1 MNNSW
6 NIVAIIGSVII
17 PLVVFMFALRPWV
30 RDTARDAVSNIGIE
44 LASLRAELKAYRE
57 AQKEYIEIYKLI
69 ANPRNPHPGKE
80 VLLEKLKNDTLTREE
95 AIALQQIMNEERQ
108 RAEEQND
115 FLKAIVIIGILAAVA
130 IPKYM
135 ALKTDAEQAAED
147 GTVGGVR
154 GGISIWHANALVN
167 DSGTWPE
174 ELDYCGDVT
183 AGPSNKFFESVLDT
197 PITDSRWSKA
207 DTDPPVYT
215 GPNDGLYTYTSS
227 DGSFE

>member
-1 MNNSW
+1 MGLTVVGYCNLFYTISEIRLQREREVIMNNSW

-30 RDTARDAVSNIGIE
+30 RNTARDAVSNIGIE

-115 FLKAIVIIGILAAVA
+115 FLKAIVIIGILALIAYA
-130 IPKYM
+130 I
-135 ALKTDAEQAAED
+135 
-147 GTVGGVR
+147 
-154 GGISIWHANALVN
+154 
-167 DSGTWPE
+167 
-174 ELDYCGDVT
+174 
-183 AGPSNKFFESVLDT
+183 
-197 PITDSRWSKA
+197 SRS
-207 DTDPPVYT
+207 
-215 GPNDGLYTYTSS
+215 
-227 DGSFE
+227 